1 MYILIIIYNSIQ
13 KNIKITEH
21 NDEKEK
27 WGNVIMKN
35 QGYIKREKKMC
46 FRKIQKNITKYKKRE
61 IKKKRNKKKRNKKKD
76 KNKKYTK

>member
-1 MYILIIIYNSIQ
+1 
-13 KNIKITEH
+13 
-21 NDEKEK
+21 
-27 WGNVIMKN
+27 MKN